1 MVGDVEIGENS
12 WIGPFCSLDGTG
24 GLEIGKYCSIAAGT
38 HIQTHDTVKW
48 ALSGGKMGY
57 EYASVKIG
65 DYCFIGANSV
75 ILKGVTLGDRC
86 LVAAGSVVTK
96 SFESNSII
104 AGVPA
109 MLIGKVIQDN
119 GSVELNIF

>member
-1 MVGDVEIGENS
+1 
-12 WIGPFCSLDGTG
+12 
-24 GLEIGKYCSIAAGT
+24 
-38 HIQTHDTVKW
+38 
-48 ALSGGKMGY
+48 MGY

-65 DYCFIGANSV
+65 NYCFIGANSV

-109 MLIGKVIQDN
+109 ILIGKVILQDD
-119 GSVELNIF
+119 GSIKLKIF